1 AFYRIV
7 RHPIMVGFLIAF
19 WATPFMTAGHL
30 LFSIA
35 TTGYILIAVQLEE
48 RDLIATL
55 GDEYRRYK
63 RQVPAFLPFRR
74 RSTGLAAAGQVP
86 SVGLKGDEATM
97 R

>member
-1 AFYRIV
+1 
-7 RHPIMVGFLIAF
+7 MS
-19 WATPFMTAGHL
+19 AGHL

-48 RDLIATL
+48 RDLIAIL

-63 RQVPAFLPFRR
+63 REVPAFLPRPG
-74 RSTGLAAAGQVP
+74 RSAVRTPPPDGAAI
-86 SVGLKGDEATM
+86 GLKGDKVTM